1 MTAPKPETKS
11 NSRCYKSVKS
21 MTSWAFVL
29 KDILIFHLSFC
40 TMASKG
46 FQAVKT
52 FRFTNTMSSNL
63 KTLVLRGQIAQ
74 MGDAFMA
81 TVEKLPLFSRG
92 DSPLEAENRLVR
104 DFRNWVQACEEKG
117 SLERELE
124 DVGYSGIDDET
135 EIHLIFSDDE
145 EGEL

>member
-1 MTAPKPETKS
+1 
-11 NSRCYKSVKS
+11 
-21 MTSWAFVL
+21 
-29 KDILIFHLSFC
+29 
-40 TMASKG
+40 MASKG
-46 FQAVKT
+46 FQVVKT
-52 FRFTNTMSSNL
+52 FRSMNTMSSNL

-74 MGDAFMA
+74 VGDAFMA

-135 EIHLIFSDDE
+135 EIHLIFSDDD
-145 EGEL
+145 EGQL